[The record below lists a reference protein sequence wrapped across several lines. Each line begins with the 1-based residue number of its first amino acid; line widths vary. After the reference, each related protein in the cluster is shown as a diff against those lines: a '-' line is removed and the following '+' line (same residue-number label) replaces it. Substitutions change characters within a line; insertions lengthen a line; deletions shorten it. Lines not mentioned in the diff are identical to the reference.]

1 MRPNPQETAIWSHLL
16 KKSRMENFIFCA
28 VYLEKL
34 THSVWGRMYFKQIGR
49 QGFNYVL
56 LPFGLIGRILA
67 KVQREEATLLLVTP
81 VWKTQAW
88 FPKAARNEHSKP
100 DPFFKLPRVIN
111 ESKREVQPLLQNQSL
126 RLVA

>member
-56 LPFGLIGRILA
+56 LPLGLIGRILA

-88 FPKAARNEHSKP
+88 FPK
-100 DPFFKLPRVIN
+100 
-111 ESKREVQPLLQNQSL
+111 LLEMSIQNPILSL
-126 RLVA
+126 SYQGLLTNPKERFNHYYKTNP